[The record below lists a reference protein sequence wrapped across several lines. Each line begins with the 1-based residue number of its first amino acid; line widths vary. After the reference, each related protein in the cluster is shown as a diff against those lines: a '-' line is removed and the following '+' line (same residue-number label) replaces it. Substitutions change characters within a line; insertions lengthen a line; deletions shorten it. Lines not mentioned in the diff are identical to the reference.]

1 MPDELGDALARV
13 GTLLGPTSEACS
25 LIARG
30 PMILDYVPLQ
40 PIILEQSLWT
50 ARLLGKKRFLTRDA
64 LSVRD
69 SLRSQCTSAPHSGD
83 WLNICPSVQIVTKL
97 PSLDFVRLLWEYQ

>member
-1 MPDELGDALARV
+1 MPDESGDALARV

-30 PMILDYVPLQ
+30 PMILDYVPSQ
-40 PIILEQSLWT
+40 PTILEQSWWT

-64 LSVRD
+64 LTAVI
-69 SLRSQCTSAPHSGD
+69 G
-83 WLNICPSVQIVTKL
+83 
-97 PSLDFVRLLWEYQ
+97 